1 MLRPRAADFNFDYAS
16 DKHRLTA
23 AAIFAG

>member
-1 MLRPRAADFNFDYAS
+1 MLRPRAADFNVGYAP
-16 DKHRLTA
+16 DKHRLTE